1 MIARTARTFIALGIL
16 LGASP
21 TSFAQGQPDVCVD
34 SYFAWQYTQCDSP
47 QAIEG
52 RRARGIPEPAHPEDP
67 MVIRAR
73 RREAI
78 KARTDDQP
86 QPLGYAQEIRTSSR
100 AARPE

>member
-1 MIARTARTFIALGIL
+1 MTARTARTFIALGML

-34 SYFAWQYTQCDSP
+34 SFFAWQYTQCATP

-52 RRARGIPEPAHPEDP
+52 RRARGIPEPAQPEDP
-67 MVIRAR
+67 MLIRAR
-73 RREAI
+73 RREAVN
-78 KARTDDQP
+78 ARTDDQP
-86 QPLGYAQEIRTSSR
+86 QPLGQAQGIRTASG

>member
-1 MIARTARTFIALGIL
+1 MIARTARTVVALGML

-21 TSFAQGQPDVCVD
+21 ISFAQGQPDVCAD
-34 SYFAWQYTQCDSP
+34 SFFAWQYTQCATP

-52 RRARGIPEPAHPEDP
+52 RRARGIPEPAQPEDP

-73 RREAI
+73 RREAVS
-78 KARTDDQP
+78 ARTDDQP
-86 QPLGYAQEIRTSSR
+86 RPLSQAQEIRTSSR